1 MTSSVLVKPPLHGPQ
16 GKRLQVTLLVVAESC
31 SFLKFG
37 VDEPRKKA
45 YAYFY
50 RNYDSM
56 KDSEEIREASIKVQS
71 DF

>member
-1 MTSSVLVKPPLHGPQ
+1 MLLRPSVC
-16 GKRLQVTLLVVAESC
+16 RVTLLAHGGPGNC

-37 VDEPRKKA
+37 ADEPRKKA

-56 KDSEEIREASIKVQS
+56 KDIEEIREASIKVQS